1 MSNSDQMPRRMP
13 EPPSPNQRSGCA
25 TAFMLTAGIC
35 LLLPGLLCTVLAGGS
50 SNNPFVLLVLGG
62 AALIVWAFVRK

>member
-1 MSNSDQMPRRMP
+1 
-13 EPPSPNQRSGCA
+13 
-25 TAFMLTAGIC
+25 MLTAGIC